1 MREWTLGFADPLSLT
16 LAADARFSTPDY
28 SNDHI
33 WELELGSGEPAA
45 LSLRTTYGL
54 RARAMR
60 IFPRFREDGRE
71 VSDPA
76 EFFNPPVISAFYA
89 NFIEVRFS
97 PFEDVDVIAEYW
109 VPDSHSICGR
119 LSFANRTTDE
129 REIQFEL
136 ATSLS
141 PIDGQNFKPQHIQA
155 VNVLSGETG
164 GLAPV
169 IFLTG
174 GPALGTGPQ
183 PSLNLSVD
191 LGPGSKRHFSWAQA
205 ALADQETSFDL
216 ARRTVA
222 RPFDAERA
230 RIELTNASQTVDI
243 ETGDASWDAA
253 FALSQQAAFRLF
265 FAGNQVLPHPSFV
278 TARQPDHGNSLKGDG
293 SDHPPSWS
301 GQSPLEAYYLASL
314 LPRVPELGEGLL
326 ENFIAS
332 QKEDGSIDH
341 KVGLAEQRSQL
352 LAAPFL
358 ASLAWKLYEQSENK
372 HFLTEIY
379 PALSKFFWAWFAP
392 EHDRNSDTLPEWQHP
407 LQISFEDHPL
417 FNHWHNWARGVDISA
432 VHSPS
437 LFAALYQEAE
447 SLRKISGLIGKNND
461 QQVIAVQ
468 AEILRTGAAACWDA
482 RRANYRYLD
491 RDSNL
496 ALRGKILHR
505 QKGGDE
511 IKFKESFEKPIR
523 LLVEI
528 HTRDGSTRRP
538 EVEIRE
544 FITKLGDDETLT
556 PLDFKPTNAGAAATS
571 KKVFSKVGK
580 VTLYGVEENDKVII
594 RTLDLSGDDQ
604 TQLLPLWA
612 GLMDEQQANTL
623 VSRTL
628 TNAEKFDRPFG
639 LPACPVPP
647 TKDAEATCLSVHLP
661 WNQLVVE
668 GLLRYGYEAEATRL
682 FAHLMQGILL
692 NLRQNNAFYQY
703 YNAEVGTGVGERNAL
718 SGLAPTG
725 LFLELLGVRILSDT
739 RVRLERQNPFP
750 WAVTVRYRGLEIKRE
765 AQKTTITFAKGEQVE
780 VKDELPCIVS
790 LPV

>member
-1 MREWTLGFADPLSLT
+1 MRLWTLGAADPLTLT

-60 IFPRFREDGRE
+60 IFPRFREGSAE
-71 VSDPA
+71 VSNPA
-76 EFFNPPVISAFYA
+76 EFFSAPVVTAFYA

-97 PFEDVDVIAEYW
+97 PFEDVEVVAEYW

-119 LSFANRTTDE
+119 LSFANSKTEDRTIE
-129 REIQFEL
+129 FEL

-141 PIDGQNFKPQHIQA
+141 PIDGQNFKPQQIQA
-155 VNVLSGETG
+155 VNVLGGETG
-164 GLAPV
+164 NLAPV

-183 PSLNLSVD
+183 PSLNLKVD
-191 LGPGSKRHFSWAQA
+191 LGPGSKRRFSWAQA
-205 ALADQETSFDL
+205 ALPETEDSFIL
-216 ARRTVA
+216 ARKTVS

-243 ETGDASWDAA
+243 ETGDPAWDAG

-265 FAGNQVLPHPSFV
+265 FNGNETLPHPTFV
-278 TARQPDHGNSLKGDG
+278 TARQPDHGNSLVGTG
-293 SDHPPSWS
+293 SDHPSSWN

-314 LPRVPELGEGLL
+314 LPRVPALGEGLI
-326 ENFIAS
+326 ENFIAA
-332 QKEDGSIDH
+332 QDQDGSIDH
-341 KVGLAEQRSQL
+341 KIGLAGQRSKI

-372 HFLTEIY
+372 NFLTEIY
-379 PALSKFFWAWFAP
+379 PALSKFFWTWFSR
-392 EHDRNSDTLPEWQHP
+392 EHDRNNDTLPEWQHP
-407 LQISFEDHPL
+407 TQISFEDHPL
-417 FNHWHNWARGVDISA
+417 FNTWHSWARGVDISA

-437 LFAALYQEAE
+437 LFAALYNEAE

-461 QQVIAVQ
+461 QLVLAVQ
-468 AEILRTGAAACWDA
+468 VEKLREGAEACWDA

-505 QKGGDE
+505 GKGGGE
-511 IKFKESFEKPIR
+511 VKFKESFDNPIR
-523 LLVEI
+523 LHVEI
-528 HTRDGSTRRP
+528 ITADGAIRRP
-538 EVEIRE
+538 EVEISE
-544 FITKLGDDETLT
+544 FVTKIGDDETLT
-556 PLDFKPTNAGAAATS
+556 PLDFKRSNGGSAATS
-571 KKVFSKVGK
+571 KKVFTKVGK
-580 VTLYGVEENDKVII
+580 VTVYNIEDDDKVII
-594 RTLDLSGDDQ
+594 RSVDLSGDDQ
-604 TQLLPLWA
+604 TLLLPLWA
-612 GLMDEQQANTL
+612 GLADEKQANAL
-623 VSRTL
+623 VNRTL
-628 TNAEKFDRPFG
+628 LNAEKFDRPFG

-647 TKDAEATCLSVHLP
+647 TKEAEAVCQSVHLP
-661 WNQLVVE
+661 WNQLVIE
-668 GLLRYGYEAEATRL
+668 GLLRYGYETEATRF
-682 FAHLMQGILL
+682 FAHLMQGILQ

-739 RVRLERQNPFP
+739 RVKLERQNPFP
-750 WAVTVRYRGLEIKRE
+750 WAVTVRYRGLTIKRDTHR
-765 AQKTTITFAKGEQVE
+765 TTITFAKGEQVE
-780 VKDELPCIVS
+780 VADEVPCIVS
-790 LPV
+790 LPA

>member
-1 MREWTLGFADPLSLT
+1 MREWSLGIADPLSLT

-54 RARAMR
+54 RARGMR
-60 IFPRFREDGRE
+60 IFPRFSESDKE
-71 VSDPA
+71 ISDPA
-76 EFFNPPVISAFYA
+76 AFFSAPVVTAFYA

-97 PFEDVDVIAEYW
+97 PFEDVDVVAEYW

-119 LSFANRTTDE
+119 LSFSNRTAADRT
-129 REIQFEL
+129 IGFEL
-136 ATSLS
+136 ATSLA
-141 PIDGQNFKPQHIQA
+141 PIDGQNFKPRQIQA
-155 VNVLSGETG
+155 VNVLAGETNT
-164 GLAPV
+164 LKPV

-183 PSLNLSVD
+183 PSLSLKVD
-191 LGPGSKRHFSWAQA
+191 LGPGSKRRFSWAEA
-205 ALADQETSFDL
+205 ALEEEEASFNL
-216 ARRTVA
+216 ARHTVA
-222 RPFDAERA
+222 RSFDAERA
-230 RIELTNASQTVDI
+230 RIELTNTSQTVDI
-243 ETGDASWDAA
+243 ETGDHAWDAA

-265 FAGNQVLPHPSFV
+265 FNGNENLPRPSFV
-278 TARQPDHGNSLKGDG
+278 TARQPDHGNSLVGTG
-293 SDHPPSWS
+293 SDHPASWN

-326 ENFIAS
+326 ENFIFV
-332 QKEDGSIDH
+332 QDEDGNIDH
-341 KVGLAEQRSQL
+341 KVGLAGQRSRI

-358 ASLAWKLYEQSENK
+358 ASMAWKLYEQNENK

-379 PALSKFFWAWFAP
+379 PALSQFFWAWFAP
-392 EHDRNSDTLPEWQHP
+392 EHDRNNDTLPEWQHP
-407 LQISFEDHPL
+407 TQISFEDHPL
-417 FNHWHNWARGVDISA
+417 FNTWHSWARGVDIAA

-437 LFAALYQEAE
+437 LFAALYREAE

-461 QQVIAVQ
+461 QQVLTAQVEKLK
-468 AEILRTGAAACWDA
+468 AGTEACWDL

-505 QKGGDE
+505 GKGGGE
-511 IKFKESFEKPIR
+511 VKFKESFDKPIR
-523 LLVEI
+523 LHVEI
-528 HTRDGSTRRP
+528 ITADGAIRRP
-538 EVEIRE
+538 EVEISE

-556 PLDFKPTNAGAAATS
+556 PLDFKRSNGGSAATS
-571 KKVFSKVGK
+571 KKIFTKIGK
-580 VTLYGVEENDKVII
+580 VTIYNLEENDKVII
-594 RTLDLSGDDQ
+594 RSVDLSGDDQ
-604 TQLLPLWA
+604 SLLLPLWA
-612 GLMDEQQANTL
+612 GLADEKQANAL
-623 VSRTL
+623 VNRTL
-628 TNAEKFDRPFG
+628 LNAEKFDRPFG

-647 TKDAEATCLSVHLP
+647 TKEAEATCQSVHLP
-661 WNQLVVE
+661 WNQLVIE
-668 GLLRYGYEAEATRL
+668 GLLSYGYETEATRF
-682 FAHLMQGILL
+682 FAHLMQGVLQ
-692 NLRQNNAFYQY
+692 NLRNNNAFYQY

-739 RVRLERQNPFP
+739 RVKLERQNPFP
-750 WAVTVRYRGLEIKRE
+750 WAVTVRYRGLTIKRE
-765 AQKTTITFAKGEQVE
+765 AHRTTITFANGEQVE
-780 VKDELPCIVS
+780 VADEVPCIVS